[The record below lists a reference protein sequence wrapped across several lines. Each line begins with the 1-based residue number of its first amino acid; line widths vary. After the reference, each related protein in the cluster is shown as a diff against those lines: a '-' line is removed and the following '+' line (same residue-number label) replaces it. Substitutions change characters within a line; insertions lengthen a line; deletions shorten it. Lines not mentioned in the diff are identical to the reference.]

1 MAIGDMVLTGI
12 ALQLFG
18 PRIRENSVVDDF
30 ATVYLINN
38 LISKIGDAKIRAELS
53 RAVGPVLERSA
64 QLLPKSIEVQV
75 KEGAAAA

>member
-38 LISKIGDAKIRAELS
+38 LISKIGDAKI
-53 RAVGPVLERSA
+53 
-64 QLLPKSIEVQV
+64 
-75 KEGAAAA
+75 